1 MLRVLGNQKTVCDGF
16 SRRELLQVGGLGML
30 GLNVEGFLRQQAA
43 QGQTTAGASSFG
55 RAKSCVLLYLY
66 GSPSQLE
73 LADLKPDAPIEIRG
87 ELGGIA
93 SSLPGLDVCELMPHS
108 AKVMD
113 RMTVVRSVTHPHPI
127 HGVAF
132 ALTGIPT
139 IDVGMELSPRHP
151 AHHPYIGSVVDY
163 FDRRRGG
170 QSQFEAPRHIALPFP
185 FSSQRE
191 GEVPRAGLNAAF
203 LGNAYDPI
211 WTEFHGTATD
221 SIFKK
226 LGAKERTIFDPY
238 MGVTPESRLAI
249 AAATEMPAELTIDRL
264 NRRRSLLDQFDAA
277 RRRSDESKTAQ
288 GFDRERQMAYSLIS
302 STKVRDALDLSRE
315 SAAMRESYGMTL
327 FGQSSLTARR
337 LIEAGSKFV
346 TVVWDEYGLAGMGWD
361 THWNHYERMRR
372 ELMPSFDK
380 ALYGLITDLDT
391 RGMLDETLV
400 LVLSEH
406 GRTPQINKASGG
418 GRDHWSKVYSV
429 MMAGG
434 GVKRGNIVGASD
446 KIGGEVA
453 DRPVS
458 PKDILATAYHL
469 LGIDLDSTMPDRTNR
484 AIKIVDAEVVPEILA

>member
-1 MLRVLGNQKTVCDGF
+1 MLRVLGSDKTLCDGF
-16 SRRELLQVGGLGML
+16 SRRDVLQVGGLGML
-30 GLNVEGFLRQQAA
+30 GLSLESFLRLQAA
-43 QGQTTAGASSFG
+43 QAEPTVKSGSFG
-55 RAKSCVLLYLY
+55 QAKACVLLYLY

-73 LADLKPDAPIEIRG
+73 LADLKPDAPVEIRG

-93 SSLPGLDVCELMPHS
+93 SSLPGLDVCELMPQS

-127 HGVAF
+127 HGVAY

-151 AHHPYIGSVVDY
+151 AHHPYIGSVVEFLDRQQHPKAG
-163 FDRRRGG
+163 FDV
-170 QSQFEAPRHIALPFP
+170 PRHLALPFP

-203 LGNAYDPI
+203 LGTAYDPV
-211 WTEFHGTATD
+211 WTEFQGRATD

-226 LGAKERTIFDPY
+226 LNTNEKTVWDPY
-238 MGVTPESRLAI
+238 MGITPDSRLTI
-249 AAATEMPAELTIDRL
+249 AAATELPAELSIDRL
-264 NRRRSLLDQFDAA
+264 NRRRSLLDQFDDA
-277 RRRSDESKTAQ
+277 RRQADASKSTQ
-288 GFDRERQMAYSLIS
+288 GYDRYRQMAYSMIGS
-302 STKVRDALDLSRE
+302 AKVREALDVSRE

-327 FGQSSLTARR
+327 FGQSSLAARR
-337 LIEAGSKFV
+337 MVEAGSKFV

-372 ELMPSFDK
+372 ELMPGFDK

-406 GRTPQINKASGG
+406 GRTPKMNSASGG

-429 MMAGG
+429 LMAGG

-453 DRPVS
+453 DRPIS

-469 LGIDLDSTMPDRTNR
+469 LGINPEQTLLDRTNR
-484 AIKIVDAEVVPEILA
+484 PLRVVDADIVPEILA

>member
-1 MLRVLGNQKTVCDGF
+1 MLRVLGSQKTLCDGF
-16 SRRELLQVGGLGML
+16 SRRDCLQVGGLGML
-30 GLNVEGFLRQQAA
+30 GLTLDGYLRHQSAQA
-43 QGQTTAGASSFG
+43 QVTADSTSFG
-55 RAKSCVLLYLY
+55 RAKSCILLYLY

-87 ELGGIA
+87 DLGGIP
-93 SSLPGLDVCELMPHS
+93 SSLPGLDVCELMPNA

-163 FDRRRGG
+163 FDRRSGK
-170 QSQFEAPRHIALPFP
+170 QSGSIVPRHIALPFP

-211 WTEFHGTATD
+211 WTEFNGKATD

-226 LGAKERTIFDPY
+226 LGAKELTVFDPY
-238 MGVTPESRLAI
+238 MGITPESRIAI
-249 AAATEMPAELTIDRL
+249 AAATQMPAELTLDRL
-264 NRRRSLLDQFDAA
+264 NQRRSLLDQFDVA
-277 RRRSDESKTAQ
+277 RKQVELSRAAQ
-288 GFDRERQMAYSLIS
+288 GYDRERQMAYGLIS
-302 STKVRDALDLSRE
+302 STAVREALDVGRE

-327 FGQSSLTARR
+327 FGQSALTARR
-337 LIEAGSKFV
+337 LVEAGSKFV

-372 ELMPSFDK
+372 ELMPGFEK
-380 ALYGLITDLDT
+380 ALYGLITDLDS

-429 MMAGG
+429 LLAGG

-484 AIKIVDAEVVPEILA
+484 PIKLVDAEVVPEILA